1 MFEISPTSP
10 LRAAARGALLMASC
24 AGVAAVVVAGLAA
37 APAVAKADQAAFDKT
52 QQEAIGAIVKDYLM
66 QHPEVIRDAMQ
77 ELDRRQQMAEAD
89 AKKANVA
96 KYADLLFNSKRQV
109 VLGNPN
115 GDVTLVEFFDYN
127 CGYCK
132 RAHADMKRLMDED
145 KGLRVVLKEFP
156 VLGPGSEEA
165 AQIAVVVHEMAPDK
179 YQAFFDEL
187 LMSKGEV
194 NGARALAVA
203 TDIGLD
209 ADAIKA
215 RLKEPEIAATINESY
230 ALAQALGINGTP
242 TYVMQGD
249 VVVGAVGYDTLK
261 QKIKS
266 VRDCGQATC

>member
-1 MFEISPTSP
+1 MSKTS
-10 LRAAARGALLMASC
+10 RSSRDRGLATRLKRLVGGVGLAGLVC
-24 AGVAAVVVAGLAA
+24 AGAIAVPATAG
-37 APAVAKADQAAFDKT
+37 ADQTAFDKG

-66 QHPEVIRDAMQ
+66 QHPEVVRDAMQ
-77 ELDRRQQMAEAD
+77 ELDRRQQVAEAE

-96 KYADLLFNSKRQV
+96 QYADLLFNSKRQV
-109 VLGNPN
+109 VLGNPE

-165 AQIAVVVHEMAPDK
+165 AQVAVVVHQMAPEK

-187 LMSKGEV
+187 LMGRGEV

-209 ADAIKA
+209 PAAIKA
-215 RLKEPEIAATINESY
+215 KLKDPEVAATIGESY
-230 ALAQALGINGTP
+230 TLAQALGINGTP

-249 VVVGAVGYDTLK
+249 VVVGAVGYDALK
-261 QKIKS
+261 AKIKS

>member
-1 MFEISPTSP
+1 MFETSKLSPVQ
-10 LRAAARGALLMASC
+10 RIAARAMRFAGGA
-24 AGVAAVVVAGLAA
+24 GFAAFLVAGLTA
-37 APAVAKADQAAFDKT
+37 APSLVRADQASFDKT
-52 QQEAIGAIVKDYLM
+52 QQDAIGAIVKDYLM

-77 ELDRRQQMAEAD
+77 ELSRREQMAEAE

-109 VLGNPN
+109 VLGNPD

-132 RAHADMKRLMDED
+132 RAHADMKRLIEED

-165 AQIAVVVHEMAPDK
+165 AQVAVVVHEMAPEK
-179 YQAFFDEL
+179 YQAFYDEL
-187 LMSKGEV
+187 LMGRGEV

-209 ADAIKA
+209 AAAIKT
-215 RLKEPEIAATINESY
+215 RLKDPEIAATIGESY
-230 ALAQALGINGTP
+230 TLAQALGINGTP

-249 VVVGAVGYDTLK
+249 VIVGAVGYDTLK
-261 QKIKS
+261 AKIKS